1 MYEREREGEREREW
15 KRESVCVSAESEK
28 ISAPSFYS
36 IMIRKHFATSSS
48 HEGLME
54 ELTMKWGVKK
64 FETIGWDRVKFGK
77 NRDKEGRQNVKETK
91 RKRGEN
97 VRKAEK
103 GDKR

>member
-1 MYEREREGEREREW
+1 MREWERESKRERERVCART
-15 KRESVCVSAESEK
+15 SVCAKSEK

-64 FETIGWDRVKFGK
+64 F
-77 NRDKEGRQNVKETK
+77 
-91 RKRGEN
+91 
-97 VRKAEK
+97 
-103 GDKR
+103 